1 MVIRGKKGQQLTL
14 GTIILIILGVAVL
27 IFLIFGF
34 TTGWK
39 NLFDKITNFG
49 GGDANVDTIAQACE
63 IACSTNAENAY
74 CYQSRT
80 VNYGDDIWEK
90 GSCESLEGS
99 SKISISCSIPCNA
112 ENVPELTGNEKDD
125 FVGPPA
131 AP

>member
-63 IACSTNAENAY
+63 IACSTNAENA
-74 CYQSRT
+74 
-80 VNYGDDIWEK
+80 
-90 GSCESLEGS
+90 
-99 SKISISCSIPCNA
+99 
-112 ENVPELTGNEKDD
+112 
-125 FVGPPA
+125 
-131 AP
+131 